1 MRGANHTMTNE
12 PGAPRAH
19 LGSFDAR
26 QSRPGFRLPESAT
39 AFLLLTPVILLFG
52 LSVIYPVIETLR
64 ISFWEIRGLGR
75 PHFVGFDNYLRLFN
89 DPVFLGTLWT
99 TLLFT
104 VGVTVVAV
112 GIGWTIA
119 LLCAFAPRQTSIF
132 RLMIFATF
140 GISEAVAGYI
150 WIGIFRP
157 GDAGLLNGMLS
168 ALGLGH
174 LAQPWLGGADS
185 ALIALIVTASWSAVG
200 LPLLLSFA
208 SVQAIPR
215 SILEA
220 AYMDGAKPLAMM
232 WHIMM
237 PLSLPGARVAI
248 FLTLLSS
255 LRAFDIVFVLTA
267 GGPARATETVGF
279 FMYRESMTQFNLGY
293 GAAATIILLIGVLL
307 VSTPA
312 IAQRTKG
319 AK

>member
-1 MRGANHTMTNE
+1 M
-12 PGAPRAH
+12 
-19 LGSFDAR
+19 
-26 QSRPGFRLPESAT
+26 T
-39 AFLLLTPVILLFG
+39 AFFFLSPVILLFG
-52 LSVIYPVIETLR
+52 LSVIYPVIETVR
-64 ISFWEIRGLGR
+64 ISFWEIRGLGK
-75 PHFVGFDNYLRLFN
+75 PHYVGLENYIRLFA
-89 DPVFLGTLWT
+89 DPVFLKTLWT
-99 TLLFT
+99 TLIFT
-104 VGVTVVAV
+104 LGVTAFSV
-112 GIGWTIA
+112 GIGWSLA
-119 LLCAFAPRQTSIF
+119 LLCAFAPKRTSIF

-150 WIGIFRP
+150 WISIFRP
-157 GDAGLLNGMLS
+157 GEAGLLNGVLT
-168 ALGLGH
+168 AIGLGD
-174 LAQPWLGGADS
+174 LAQPWLGGPET
-185 ALIALIVTASWSAVG
+185 ALVALVVTASWSAVG

-215 SILEA
+215 SVLEA
-220 AYMDGAKPLAMM
+220 AYVDGAKPLTMM

-237 PLSLPGARVAI
+237 PLSLPGARVAV

-267 GGPARATETVGF
+267 GGPARSTETVGF

-293 GAAATIILLIGVLL
+293 GAAATIILLIAVLI

>member
-1 MRGANHTMTNE
+1 M
-12 PGAPRAH
+12 
-19 LGSFDAR
+19 
-26 QSRPGFRLPESAT
+26 T
-39 AFLLLTPVILLFG
+39 AFLFLSPVILLFG
-52 LSVIYPVIETLR
+52 LSVIYPVIETVR
-64 ISFWEIRGLGR
+64 ISFWEIRGLGK
-75 PHFVGFDNYLRLFN
+75 PHYVGLENYIRLFA
-89 DPVFLGTLWT
+89 DPVFLKTLWT
-99 TLLFT
+99 TLIFT
-104 VGVTVVAV
+104 LGVTAVSV
-112 GIGWTIA
+112 GIGWSLA
-119 LLCAFAPRQTSIF
+119 LLCAFAPKRTSIF

-150 WIGIFRP
+150 WISIFRP
-157 GDAGLLNGMLS
+157 GEAGLLNGVLT
-168 ALGLGH
+168 AIGLGD
-174 LAQPWLGGADS
+174 LAQPWLGGPET
-185 ALIALIVTASWSAVG
+185 ALVALVVTASWSAVG

-215 SILEA
+215 SVLEA
-220 AYMDGAKPLAMM
+220 AYVDGAKPLTMM

-237 PLSLPGARVAI
+237 PLSLPGARVAV

-267 GGPARATETVGF
+267 GGPARSTETVGF

-293 GAAATIILLIGVLL
+293 GAAATIILLIAVLV

>member
-1 MRGANHTMTNE
+1 M
-12 PGAPRAH
+12 PGKPSLEGTGVRLPHAGTDSPLRKRFG
-19 LGSFDAR
+19 L
-26 QSRPGFRLPESAT
+26 QLPESAT
-39 AFLLLTPVILLFG
+39 ALLLLTPVILLFG
-52 LSVIYPVIETLR
+52 LSVIYPVIETVR

-75 PHFVGFDNYLRLFN
+75 PHFVGLGNYLRLFT

-99 TLLFT
+99 TLIFT
-104 VGVTVVAV
+104 IGVTIVSVT
-112 GIGWTIA
+112 IGWTIA

-157 GDAGLLNGMLS
+157 GDAGLLNGILV
-168 ALGLGH
+168 AVGLGEF
-174 LAQPWLGGADS
+174 AQPWLGGANS

-220 AYMDGAKPLAMM
+220 AYMDGAKPLTMI
-232 WHIMM
+232 WNIMV

-293 GAAATIILLIGVLL
+293 GAASTVILLIGVLL

-312 IAQRTKG
+312 IAQRTRG

>member
-1 MRGANHTMTNE
+1 MAPGNSSLRGS
-12 PGAPRAH
+12 GV
-19 LGSFDAR
+19 
-26 QSRPGFRLPESAT
+26 RLPHAGPTSQEGGRHRHRMPEA
-39 AFLLLTPVILLFG
+39 AMALLLLAPVILLFG

-64 ISFWEIRGLGR
+64 VSFWEIRGLGR
-75 PHFVGFDNYLRLFN
+75 PNFVGFGNYIRLFS
-89 DPVFLGTLWT
+89 DPVFLQTLWT
-99 TLLFT
+99 TLIFT
-104 VGVTVVAV
+104 VGVTVISV

-119 LLCAFAPRQTSIF
+119 LFCAFAPRQTAIF

-157 GDAGLLNGMLS
+157 GDAGLLNGILT
-168 ALGLGH
+168 AIGLGEF
-174 LAQPWLGGADS
+174 AQPWLGGANS

-220 AYMDGAKPLAMM
+220 AYMDGAKPLTMM
-232 WHIMM
+232 WHIMV

-312 IAQRTKG
+312 IAQRTRG
-319 AK
+319 AR

>member
-1 MRGANHTMTNE
+1 MT
-12 PGAPRAH
+12 PGSSN
-19 LGSFDAR
+19 LKGSVAR
-26 QSRPGFRLPESAT
+26 FPHAGPHIQGRRRHGFNLPESAT

-52 LSVIYPVIETLR
+52 LSVIYPVIETVR

-75 PHFVGFDNYLRLFN
+75 PSFVGFENYLRLFS

-99 TLLFT
+99 TLIFT
-104 VGVTVVAV
+104 VGVTIVSVS
-112 GIGWTIA
+112 IGWTIA
-119 LLCAFAPRQTSIF
+119 LLCAFAPRQTSVF

-157 GDAGLLNGMLS
+157 GDAGLLNGVL
-168 ALGLGH
+168 AAVGLGEF
-174 LAQPWLGGADS
+174 AQPWLGGAHS
-185 ALIALIVTASWSAVG
+185 ALVALIVTASWSAVG

-220 AYMDGAKPLAMM
+220 AYMDGAKPLTMM
-232 WHIMM
+232 WNIMV

-293 GAAATIILLIGVLL
+293 GAASTIILLIGVLV

-312 IAQRTKG
+312 IAQRTRG
-319 AK
+319 AR

>member
-1 MRGANHTMTNE
+1 M
-12 PGAPRAH
+12 
-19 LGSFDAR
+19 
-26 QSRPGFRLPESAT
+26 
-39 AFLLLTPVILLFG
+39 FLSPVILLFG
-52 LSVIYPVIETLR
+52 LSVIYPVIETVR
-64 ISFWEIRGLGR
+64 ISFWEIRGLGK
-75 PHFVGFDNYLRLFN
+75 PHYVGLENYIRLFA
-89 DPVFLGTLWT
+89 DPVFLKTLWT
-99 TLLFT
+99 TLIFT
-104 VGVTVVAV
+104 LGVTAVSV
-112 GIGWTIA
+112 GIGWSLA
-119 LLCAFAPRQTSIF
+119 LLCAFAPKRTSIF

-150 WIGIFRP
+150 WISIFRP
-157 GDAGLLNGMLS
+157 GEAGLLNGVLT
-168 ALGLGH
+168 AIGLGD
-174 LAQPWLGGADS
+174 LAQPWLGGPET
-185 ALIALIVTASWSAVG
+185 ALVALVVTASWSAVG

-215 SILEA
+215 SVLEA
-220 AYMDGAKPLAMM
+220 AYVDGAKPLTMM

-267 GGPARATETVGF
+267 GGPARSTETVGF

-293 GAAATIILLIGVLL
+293 GAAATIILLIAVLV

>member
-1 MRGANHTMTNE
+1 MRSGEQKDNG
-12 PGAPRAH
+12 PGASLAGPRIAG
-19 LGSFDAR
+19 LRSKRTF
-26 QSRPGFRLPESAT
+26 LPEPLT
-39 AFLLLTPVILLFG
+39 AFFFLSPVILLFG
-52 LSVIYPVIETLR
+52 LSVIYPVIETVR
-64 ISFWEIRGLGR
+64 ISFWEIRGLGK
-75 PHFVGFDNYLRLFN
+75 PHYVGLENYIRLFA
-89 DPVFLGTLWT
+89 DPVFLKTLWT
-99 TLLFT
+99 TLIFT
-104 VGVTVVAV
+104 LGVTAFSV
-112 GIGWTIA
+112 GIGWSLA
-119 LLCAFAPRQTSIF
+119 LLCAFAPKRTSIF

-150 WIGIFRP
+150 WISIFRP
-157 GDAGLLNGMLS
+157 GEAGLLNGVLT
-168 ALGLGH
+168 AIGLGD
-174 LAQPWLGGADS
+174 LAQPWLGGPET
-185 ALIALIVTASWSAVG
+185 ALVALVVTASWSAVG

-215 SILEA
+215 SVLEA
-220 AYMDGAKPLAMM
+220 AYVDGAKPLTMM

-237 PLSLPGARVAI
+237 PLSLPGARVAV

-267 GGPARATETVGF
+267 GGPARSTETVGF

-293 GAAATIILLIGVLL
+293 GAAATIILLIAVLI

>member
-1 MRGANHTMTNE
+1 MASAKPHARESGVPFTPTGTGSPNRPRRGLA
-12 PGAPRAH
+12 
-19 LGSFDAR
+19 
-26 QSRPGFRLPESAT
+26 LPEWTT
-39 AFLLLTPVILLFG
+39 AFLLLTPVILLFSI
-52 LSVIYPVIETLR
+52 SVIYPVIETVR

-75 PHFVGFDNYLRLFN
+75 PSFVGLGNYARLFS

-99 TLLFT
+99 TLIFT
-104 VGVTVVAV
+104 LGVTIVSVS
-112 GIGWTIA
+112 IGWFIA

-157 GDAGLLNGMLS
+157 GDAGLLNGILT
-168 ALGLGH
+168 AIGLGEF
-174 LAQPWLGGADS
+174 AQPWLGGANS

-220 AYMDGAKPLAMM
+220 AYMDGAKPLTMM
-232 WHIMM
+232 WHIMV
-237 PLSLPGARVAI
+237 PLSLPGARVAV

-312 IAQRTKG
+312 IAQRTRG

>member
-1 MRGANHTMTNE
+1 MRSNSSISSEMRPPSAGAHQFNTRKRGVLM
-12 PGAPRAH
+12 P
-19 LGSFDAR
+19 
-26 QSRPGFRLPESAT
+26 QSVT
-39 AFLLLTPVILLFG
+39 AFLLLLPVVILFG
-52 LSVIYPVIETLR
+52 LSVIYPVIETIR
-64 ISFWEIRGLGR
+64 VSFWEIRGLGK
-75 PHFVGFDNYLRLFN
+75 PHFVGFDNYIRLFS
-89 DPVFLGTLWT
+89 DPVFHGTLLT
-99 TLLFT
+99 TLIFT
-104 VGVTVVAV
+104 LGVTFVAV
-112 GIGWTIA
+112 AIGWSLA
-119 LLCAFAPRQTSIF
+119 LLCAFAPKQTVIF
-132 RLMIFATF
+132 RLMVFATF

-150 WIGIFRP
+150 WISIFRP
-157 GDAGLLNGMLS
+157 GEAGLLNGILT
-168 ALGLGH
+168 AVGLEQF
-174 LAQPWLGGADS
+174 AQPWLGGANT

-220 AYMDGAKPLAMM
+220 AYMDGAKPLKMM

-293 GAAATIILLIGVLL
+293 GAASTIILLIAVLL

>member
-1 MRGANHTMTNE
+1 M
-12 PGAPRAH
+12 
-19 LGSFDAR
+19 
-26 QSRPGFRLPESAT
+26 T
-39 AFLLLTPVILLFG
+39 AFLFLSPVILLFG
-52 LSVIYPVIETLR
+52 LSVIYPVIETVR
-64 ISFWEIRGLGR
+64 ISFWEIRGLGK
-75 PHFVGFDNYLRLFN
+75 PHYVGLENYIRLFA
-89 DPVFLGTLWT
+89 DPVFLKTLWT
-99 TLLFT
+99 TLIFT
-104 VGVTVVAV
+104 LGVTAISV
-112 GIGWTIA
+112 GIGWSLA
-119 LLCAFAPRQTSIF
+119 LLCAFAPKRTSIF

-150 WIGIFRP
+150 WISIFRP
-157 GDAGLLNGMLS
+157 GEAGLLNGVLT
-168 ALGLGH
+168 AIGLGD
-174 LAQPWLGGADS
+174 LAQPWLGGPET
-185 ALIALIVTASWSAVG
+185 ALVALVVTASWSAVG

-215 SILEA
+215 SVLEA
-220 AYMDGAKPLAMM
+220 AYVDGAKPLTMM

-267 GGPARATETVGF
+267 GGPARSTETVGF

-293 GAAATIILLIGVLL
+293 GAAATIILLIAVLV

>member
-1 MRGANHTMTNE
+1 MSAAHTGVNHS
-12 PGAPRAH
+12 RAH
-19 LGSFDAR
+19 EPRTGSPSPKQTR
-26 QSRPGFRLPESAT
+26 RGLKLPESAT
-39 AFLLLTPVILLFG
+39 ALLLLTPVVVLFG

-75 PHFVGFDNYLRLFN
+75 PHFVGLDNYVRLFS

-99 TLLFT
+99 TLIFT
-104 VGVTVVAV
+104 IGVTVVAV
-112 GIGWTIA
+112 SIGWTTA

-168 ALGLGH
+168 AIGLGD
-174 LAQPWLGGADS
+174 LAQPWLGGANS

-220 AYMDGAKPLAMM
+220 AYMDGAKPLTMM
-232 WHIMM
+232 WHIMV

-312 IAQRTKG
+312 IAQRTRG

>member
-1 MRGANHTMTNE
+1 M
-12 PGAPRAH
+12 
-19 LGSFDAR
+19 
-26 QSRPGFRLPESAT
+26 
-39 AFLLLTPVILLFG
+39 FLSPVILLFG
-52 LSVIYPVIETLR
+52 LSVIYPVIETVR
-64 ISFWEIRGLGR
+64 ISFWEIRGLGK
-75 PHFVGFDNYLRLFN
+75 PHYVGLENYIRLFA
-89 DPVFLGTLWT
+89 DPVFLKTLWT
-99 TLLFT
+99 TLSFT
-104 VGVTVVAV
+104 LGVTAVSV
-112 GIGWTIA
+112 GIGWSLA
-119 LLCAFAPRQTSIF
+119 LLCAFAPKRTSIF

-150 WIGIFRP
+150 WISIFRP
-157 GDAGLLNGMLS
+157 GEAGLLNGVLT
-168 ALGLGH
+168 AIGLGD
-174 LAQPWLGGADS
+174 LAQPWLGGPET
-185 ALIALIVTASWSAVG
+185 ALVGLVVTASWSAVG

-215 SILEA
+215 SVLEA
-220 AYMDGAKPLAMM
+220 AYVDGAKPLTMM

-237 PLSLPGARVAI
+237 PLSLPGARVAV

-267 GGPARATETVGF
+267 GGPARSTETVGF

-293 GAAATIILLIGVLL
+293 GAAATIILLIAVLV

>member
-1 MRGANHTMTNE
+1 MAPGKPSLRGTGVRLPQAGTDS
-12 PGAPRAH
+12 PRQRRFG
-19 LGSFDAR
+19 L
-26 QSRPGFRLPESAT
+26 QLPESAT
-39 AFLLLTPVILLFG
+39 ALILLTPVILLFG

-75 PHFVGFDNYLRLFN
+75 PHFVGFGNYLRLFT

-99 TLLFT
+99 TLIFT
-104 VGVTVVAV
+104 IGVTIVSV

-157 GDAGLLNGMLS
+157 GDAGLLNGIL
-168 ALGLGH
+168 AAVGLGEF
-174 LAQPWLGGADS
+174 AQPWLGGANS

-220 AYMDGAKPLAMM
+220 AYMDGAKPLTMM
-232 WHIMM
+232 WHIMV

-293 GAAATIILLIGVLL
+293 GAASTIILLIGVLL

-312 IAQRTKG
+312 IAQRTRG

>member
-1 MRGANHTMTNE
+1 MRSAELKNYG
-12 PGAPRAH
+12 PGARFAGPRIAGQRSKRTF
-19 LGSFDAR
+19 LAE
-26 QSRPGFRLPESAT
+26 PVT
-39 AFLLLTPVILLFG
+39 AFLFLSPVILLFG
-52 LSVIYPVIETLR
+52 LSVIYPVIETVR
-64 ISFWEIRGLGR
+64 ISFWEIRGLGK
-75 PHFVGFDNYLRLFN
+75 PHYVGLENYARLFA
-89 DPVFLGTLWT
+89 DPVFLKTLWT
-99 TLLFT
+99 TLIFT
-104 VGVTVVAV
+104 LGVTAVSV
-112 GIGWTIA
+112 GIGWSLA
-119 LLCAFAPRQTSIF
+119 LLCAFAPKRTSIF

-150 WIGIFRP
+150 WISIFRP
-157 GDAGLLNGMLS
+157 GESGLLNGLLT
-168 ALGLGH
+168 AVGFGD
-174 LAQPWLGGADS
+174 LAQPWLGGPET
-185 ALIALIVTASWSAVG
+185 ALTALVVTASWSAVG

-208 SVQAIPR
+208 SVQSIPR
-215 SILEA
+215 SVLEA
-220 AYMDGAKPLAMM
+220 AYMDGAKPLTMM

-293 GAAATIILLIGVLL
+293 GAAATIILLIAVLV

-312 IAQRTKG
+312 IAQRTRG

>member
-1 MRGANHTMTNE
+1 MRSTKSIG
-12 PGAPRAH
+12 P
-19 LGSFDAR
+19 
-26 QSRPGFRLPESAT
+26 QVRLPSVGSHQIGARRRGLMIPQSVT
-39 AFLLLTPVILLFG
+39 ALLLLSPVAVLFG
-52 LSVIYPVIETLR
+52 LSVIYPVFETIR
-64 ISFWEIRGLGR
+64 VSFWEIRGLGR
-75 PHFVGFDNYLRLFN
+75 PHFVGLDNYARLFS

-99 TLLFT
+99 TLVFT
-104 VGVTVVAV
+104 IGVTVVSVA
-112 GIGWTIA
+112 IGWSLA
-119 LLCAFAPRQTSIF
+119 LLCAFAPKQTAIF
-132 RLMIFATF
+132 RLMVFATF

-157 GDAGLLNGMLS
+157 GEAGLLNGLLT
-168 ALGLGH
+168 AIGFGQF
-174 LAQPWLGGADS
+174 AQPWLGGAS
-185 ALIALIVTASWSAVG
+185 TALAALVVTASWSAVG

-215 SILEA
+215 SVLEA
-220 AYMDGAKPLAMM
+220 AYMDGAKPLTMI

-267 GGPARATETVGF
+267 GGPTRATETVGF

-293 GAAATIILLIGVLL
+293 GAAATVILLIAVLV

>member
-1 MRGANHTMTNE
+1 MRSGEQKDNG
-12 PGAPRAH
+12 PGASLAGPRIAG
-19 LGSFDAR
+19 LRSKRTF
-26 QSRPGFRLPESAT
+26 LPEPLT
-39 AFLLLTPVILLFG
+39 AFLFLSPVILLFG
-52 LSVIYPVIETLR
+52 LSVIYPVIETVR
-64 ISFWEIRGLGR
+64 ISFWEIRGLGK
-75 PHFVGFDNYLRLFN
+75 PHYVGLENYIRLFA
-89 DPVFLGTLWT
+89 DPVFLKTLWT
-99 TLLFT
+99 TLIFT
-104 VGVTVVAV
+104 LGVTAISV
-112 GIGWTIA
+112 GIGWSLA
-119 LLCAFAPRQTSIF
+119 LLCAFAPKRTSIF

-150 WIGIFRP
+150 WISIFRP
-157 GDAGLLNGMLS
+157 GEAGLLNGVLT
-168 ALGLGH
+168 AIGLGD
-174 LAQPWLGGADS
+174 LAQPWLGGPET
-185 ALIALIVTASWSAVG
+185 ALVALVVTASWSAVG

-215 SILEA
+215 SVLEA
-220 AYMDGAKPLAMM
+220 AYVDGAKPLTMM

-267 GGPARATETVGF
+267 GGPARSTETVGF

-293 GAAATIILLIGVLL
+293 GAAATIILLIAVLV

>member
-1 MRGANHTMTNE
+1 MRSGQSTIDKGAGRFPPST
-12 PGAPRAH
+12 PGSRDTH
-19 LGSFDAR
+19 RRSF
-26 QSRPGFRLPESAT
+26 LMPESAT
-39 AFLLLTPVILLFG
+39 AFLLLAPVVLLFG
-52 LSVIYPVIETLR
+52 LSVIYPVIETVR
-64 ISFWEIRGLGR
+64 ISFWEIRGLGQ
-75 PHFVGFDNYLRLFN
+75 PSFVGFDNYIRLFS

-104 VGVTVVAV
+104 LGVTTVAV
-112 GIGWTIA
+112 GIGWSIA

-157 GDAGLLNGMLS
+157 GEAGLLNGILT
-168 ALGLGH
+168 AVGLGDM
-174 LAQPWLGGADS
+174 AQPWLGGPNT
-185 ALIALIVTASWSAVG
+185 ALIALIITASWSAVG

-208 SVQAIPR
+208 SVQSIPR

-220 AYMDGAKPLAMM
+220 AYMDGAKPLKMM

-293 GAAATIILLIGVLL
+293 GAASTIILLVAVLL

-319 AK
+319 AR

>member
-1 MRGANHTMTNE
+1 MTNE
-12 PGAPRAH
+12 TGVRTGAEA
-19 LGSFDAR
+19 AR
-26 QSRPGFRLPESAT
+26 RSRLRIPEAW
-39 AFLLLTPVILLFG
+39 AALLLLSPVAILFG
-52 LSVIYPVIETLR
+52 LSVIYPLVETIR
-64 ISFWEIRGLGR
+64 ISFWEVRGLGN
-75 PHFVGFDNYLRLFN
+75 PSFVGWANYARLFS

-99 TLLFT
+99 TLIFT
-104 VGVTVVAV
+104 IGVTVVAV
-112 GIGWTIA
+112 GIGWSLA

-157 GDAGLLNGMLS
+157 GDAGLLNGLLT
-168 ALGLGH
+168 AIGLGDF
-174 LAQPWLGGADS
+174 AQPWLGGPNTALA
-185 ALIALIVTASWSAVG
+185 ALIITASWSAVG

-208 SVQAIPR
+208 AVQAIPR

-220 AYMDGAKPLAMM
+220 AYIDGAKPLRMM
-232 WHIMM
+232 WSIMV
-237 PLSLPGARVAI
+237 PLSMPGARVAI

-293 GAAATIILLIGVLL
+293 GAAATIVMLAAVLI

>member
-1 MRGANHTMTNE
+1 M
-12 PGAPRAH
+12 
-19 LGSFDAR
+19 
-26 QSRPGFRLPESAT
+26 T
-39 AFLLLTPVILLFG
+39 AFLFLSPVILLFG
-52 LSVIYPVIETLR
+52 LSVIYPVIETVR
-64 ISFWEIRGLGR
+64 ISFWEIRGLGN
-75 PHFVGFDNYLRLFN
+75 PHYVGLENYIRLFA
-89 DPVFLGTLWT
+89 DPVFLKTLWT
-99 TLLFT
+99 TLIFT
-104 VGVTVVAV
+104 LGVTAFSV
-112 GIGWTIA
+112 GIGWSLA
-119 LLCAFAPRQTSIF
+119 LLCAFAPKRTSIF

-150 WIGIFRP
+150 WISIFRP
-157 GDAGLLNGMLS
+157 GEAGLLNGVLT
-168 ALGLGH
+168 AIGLGD
-174 LAQPWLGGADS
+174 LAQPWLGGPET
-185 ALIALIVTASWSAVG
+185 ALVALVVTASWSAVG

-215 SILEA
+215 SVLEA
-220 AYMDGAKPLAMM
+220 AYVDGAKPLTMM

-237 PLSLPGARVAI
+237 PLSLPGARVAV

-267 GGPARATETVGF
+267 GGPARSTETVGF

-293 GAAATIILLIGVLL
+293 GAAATIILLIAVLI

>member
-1 MRGANHTMTNE
+1 M
-12 PGAPRAH
+12 
-19 LGSFDAR
+19 
-26 QSRPGFRLPESAT
+26 
-39 AFLLLTPVILLFG
+39 FLSPVILLFG
-52 LSVIYPVIETLR
+52 LSVIYPVIETVR
-64 ISFWEIRGLGR
+64 ISFWEIRGLGK
-75 PHFVGFDNYLRLFN
+75 PHYVGLENYIRLFA
-89 DPVFLGTLWT
+89 DPVFLKTLWT
-99 TLLFT
+99 TLIFT
-104 VGVTVVAV
+104 LGVTAVSV
-112 GIGWTIA
+112 GIGWSLA
-119 LLCAFAPRQTSIF
+119 LLCAFAPKRTSIF

-150 WIGIFRP
+150 WISIFRP
-157 GDAGLLNGMLS
+157 GEAGLLNGVLT
-168 ALGLGH
+168 AIGLGD
-174 LAQPWLGGADS
+174 LAQPWLGGPET
-185 ALIALIVTASWSAVG
+185 ALVALVVTASWSAVG

-215 SILEA
+215 SVLEA
-220 AYMDGAKPLAMM
+220 AYVDGAKPLTMM

-237 PLSLPGARVAI
+237 PLSLPGARVAV

-267 GGPARATETVGF
+267 GGPARSTETVGF

-293 GAAATIILLIGVLL
+293 GAAATIILLIAVLV

>member
-1 MRGANHTMTNE
+1 MQSKS
-12 PGAPRAH
+12 PI
-19 LGSFDAR
+19 GS
-26 QSRPGFRLPESAT
+26 QMRLPPAGSHHTGARKGGVLMPQSVT
-39 AFLLLTPVILLFG
+39 ALVLLSPVVVLFG
-52 LSVIYPVIETLR
+52 LSVIYPVIETIR
-64 ISFWEIRGLGR
+64 TSFWEIRGLGR
-75 PHFVGFDNYLRLFN
+75 PHFVGLDNYTRLFS

-99 TLLFT
+99 TLIFT
-104 VGVTVVAV
+104 VGVTIVSVA
-112 GIGWTIA
+112 IGWSLA
-119 LLCAFAPRQTSIF
+119 MLCAFAPKQTSIF
-132 RLMIFATF
+132 RLMVFATF

-157 GDAGLLNGMLS
+157 GEAGLLNGVLT
-168 ALGLGH
+168 AIGLGQF
-174 LAQPWLGGADS
+174 AQPWLGGANT
-185 ALIALIVTASWSAVG
+185 ALAALVVTASWSAVG

-220 AYMDGAKPLAMM
+220 AYMDGAKPLTMI

-267 GGPARATETVGF
+267 GGPTRATETVGF

-293 GAAATIILLIGVLL
+293 GAAATVILLIAVLV